1 MLSLEEALL
10 FKAVQTERE
19 NQQTLETA
27 GLLGATGG
35 AAIGAAVGN
44 VPHQIGR
51 GLNAIRGHKPAR
63 FKTGTRIAGGLTG
76 LILGGGLGA
85 GAAAMMKQNDAG
97 RVLGKVQAQGGVSA
111 EDEAVI
117 AQLLSELYQNPSQIG

>member
-1 MLSLEEALL
+1 MLSPEEALL

-19 NQQTLETA
+19 NQQTLEAA

-51 GLNAIRGHKPAR
+51 GLNAMRGYKPAR

-85 GAAAMMKQNDAG
+85 GTAAMMKQNEAG
-97 RVLGKVQAQGGVSA
+97 RVLGKVQAQGGIA
-111 EDEAVI
+111 LEDQAVI

>member
-35 AAIGAAVGN
+35 AAIGAAAGN
-44 VPHQIGR
+44 IPHQIGR
-51 GLNAIRGHKPAR
+51 GLNSIRGRKPAR
-63 FKTGTRIAGGLTG
+63 FKTGARIAGGLTG

-85 GAAAMMKQNDAG
+85 GAAAMMKQNEAG
-97 RVLGKVQAQGGVSA
+97 RVLGKVQAQGGVTA
-111 EDEAVI
+111 EDEALI
-117 AQLLSELYQNPSQIG
+117 SQLLSELYQNPSQLR

>member
-19 NQQTLETA
+19 NEQALQAA
-27 GLLGATGG
+27 GLLGSTGG

-51 GLNAIRGHKPAR
+51 GLNAMRGHKPAR

-85 GAAAMMKQNDAG
+85 GTAAMMKQNEAG
-97 RVLGKVQAQGGVSA
+97 RVLGKVQAQGGVSE

-117 AQLLSELYQNPSQIG
+117 SQLLSELYKNPSQIG

>member
-19 NQQTLETA
+19 NEQTLQTA

-35 AAIGAAVGN
+35 AAIGAAAGN

-51 GLNAIRGHKPAR
+51 GLNSIRRHKPAR
-63 FKTGTRIAGGLTG
+63 FKTGARIAGGLTG
-76 LILGGGLGA
+76 LMLGGGLGA
-85 GAAAMMKQNDAG
+85 GVAAMSKQNEAG
-97 RVLGKVQAQGGVSA
+97 RVLGKVQAQGGVLT

-117 AQLLSELYQNPSQIG
+117 AELLSELYQNPSQIR

>member
-1 MLSLEEALL
+1 MLSPEEALL

-19 NQQTLETA
+19 NQQALQTA

-51 GLNAIRGHKPAR
+51 GLNAMRGHKPAR

-85 GAAAMMKQNDAG
+85 GTAAMMKQNEAG
-97 RVLGKVQAQGGVSA
+97 RVLGKVQAQGGIA
-111 EDEAVI
+111 PEDEAVI
-117 AQLLSELYQNPSQIG
+117 AQLLSEHYQNPSQVG